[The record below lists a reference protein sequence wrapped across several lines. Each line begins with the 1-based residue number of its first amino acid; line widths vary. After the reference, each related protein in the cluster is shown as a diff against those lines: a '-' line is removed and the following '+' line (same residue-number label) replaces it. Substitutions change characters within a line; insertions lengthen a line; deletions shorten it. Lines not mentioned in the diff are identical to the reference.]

1 MAVDYGVKSTKPV
14 ETKIEPPVVTVL
26 APPVSTVTAESIF
39 LALLTAQ
46 TVASGGV
53 KYWGN
58 PKNTQTNITL
68 LKQRAQNILD
78 AYVFAE

>member
-14 ETKIEPPVVTVL
+14 EAKVEPTVTVL
-26 APPVSTVTAESIF
+26 APPVSTVNVESIF